1 MSTLRSFPTVSLDAD
16 SVRWLKENSGLTRE
30 NGGHLRNS
38 LRSCGGS
45 VDAMQQFEDLVGR
58 APDIQP
64 LLERRGLLR
73 DDVGES

>member
-16 SVRWLKENSGLTRE
+16 SVRWLKENSSLTRE
-30 NGGHLRNS
+30 NGGHLLNS
-38 LRSCGGS
+38 LRSRGGS

>member
-1 MSTLRSFPTVSLDAD
+1 MSALRSFPTVLLDSD
-16 SVRWLKENSGLTRE
+16 
-30 NGGHLRNS
+30 
-38 LRSCGGS
+38 S

-73 DDVGES
+73 DDFGEG